1 MTEHVFE
8 QMRRAMIAS
17 QLRTT
22 GVNDVRVLA
31 AMGAVPRER
40 FVPDDMIAVAYADA
54 SIPLGNGRSL
64 NSPMSL
70 GRLLTEAAPRQ
81 HDRALVVG
89 AGTGYAAAVLAR
101 LTDSVVAVEEDPDL
115 AARAKGAL
123 AGSAAALVV
132 GPLAKGHKRGA
143 PYDLIV
149 IDGAVDHVPDALVD
163 QLAEDGRLVAG
174 IVERGVQR
182 LAIGRRAGQGFAM
195 VPFADV
201 ASVSLPGFARPH
213 AFSF

>member
-8 QMRRAMIAS
+8 QMRRAMVAS

-22 GVNDVRVLA
+22 GVNDPRVLS
-31 AMGAVPRER
+31 AMSAVARER

-54 SIPLGNGRSL
+54 LLPLGNGRSL

-70 GRLLTEAAPRQ
+70 GRLLNEAAPRQ
-81 HDRALVVG
+81 HERTLVVG
-89 AGTGYAAAVLAR
+89 AATGYAAAVLAR
-101 LTDSVVAVEEDPDL
+101 FTDGVIAVEEDPDL
-115 AARAKGAL
+115 AARAKAAL
-123 AGSAAALVV
+123 AGSAVTLVV

-163 QLAEDGRLVAG
+163 QLADDGRLAAG
-174 IVERGVQR
+174 IVEQGVQR
-182 LAIGRRAGQGFAM
+182 LALGRRAGQGFAM
-195 VPFADV
+195 MPFADV
-201 ASVSLPGFARPH
+201 ASAPLPGFARPH
-213 AFSF
+213 VFSF